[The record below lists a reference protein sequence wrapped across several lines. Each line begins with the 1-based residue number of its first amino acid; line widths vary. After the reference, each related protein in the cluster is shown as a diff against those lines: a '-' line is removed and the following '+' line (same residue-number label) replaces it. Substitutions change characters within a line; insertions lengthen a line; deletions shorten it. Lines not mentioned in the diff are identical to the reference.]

1 MGEVRSLNAIKATRE
16 ADNSL
21 MTVKEML
28 LDMVADIDAGMMSP
42 NKAFLIMVRDQD
54 DGYDL
59 NWGACNARSSEMI
72 AMCEVA
78 ESELLAAMG
87 FIPRG

>member
-1 MGEVRSLNAIKATRE
+1 MGEVRSLNAIKASRE
-16 ADNSL
+16 DDNTL
-21 MTVKEML
+21 LTVKEML
-28 LDMVADIDAGMMSP
+28 LDIVADIDAGMLSP
-42 NKAFLIMVRDQD
+42 NKAFLIMVRDED
-54 DGYDL
+54 GGYDL

-78 ESELLAAMG
+78 KAELLAAMG